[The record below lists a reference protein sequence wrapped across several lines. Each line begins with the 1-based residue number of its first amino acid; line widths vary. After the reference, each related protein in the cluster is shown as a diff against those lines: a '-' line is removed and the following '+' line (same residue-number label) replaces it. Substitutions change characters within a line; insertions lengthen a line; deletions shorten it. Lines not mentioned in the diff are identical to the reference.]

1 MMDCSVLIMS
11 CDKNHK
17 LLSLFLDFFSKNWA
31 DCPYPVYVSTEKR
44 QINHSLAISLNS
56 STSFWGQ
63 RLLECLAAIPT
74 ELVILVLDDFLIE
87 KSVNSGAVKDY
98 VDILEQNTNVG
109 CITLANIPDKK
120 NKQSKFS
127 NLLQRDSKGNYLL
140 NTQIS
145 IWRKNLLNQIIYP
158 KDTPWQAELYGSI
171 RARKFDDFKFYC
183 LTSDDVMPIKYNR
196 GWLVVR
202 GVWNADEIERLR
214 LEPYLEQIF
223 DGKDIIHLGYDKIRS
238 PLSQRIIQ
246 KIGIYS
252 RKFFSIWGVYF

>member
-44 QINHSLAISLNS
+44 QINHSLAISLNF
-56 STSFWGQ
+56 STLFWGQ
-63 RLLECLAAIPT
+63 RLLQCLAAIPT
-74 ELVILVLDDFLIE
+74 EFVILVLDDFLIE
-87 KSVNSGAVKDY
+87 QSVNSRAVSDY
-98 VDILEQNTNVG
+98 VNVLKQNIDIG
-109 CITLANIPDKK
+109 SITLANIPDKN
-120 NKQSKFS
+120 NKRSKFY

-140 NTQIS
+140 NTQIT

>member
-1 MMDCSVLIMS
+1 MS

-87 KSVNSGAVKDY
+87 KSVNSGAVNDY

-109 CITLANIPDKK
+109 CITLANVTP
-120 NKQSKFS
+120 
-127 NLLQRDSKGNYLL
+127 QRL
-140 NTQIS
+140 
-145 IWRKNLLNQIIYP
+145 
-158 KDTPWQAELYGSI
+158 
-171 RARKFDDFKFYC
+171 
-183 LTSDDVMPIKYNR
+183 
-196 GWLVVR
+196 
-202 GVWNADEIERLR
+202 
-214 LEPYLEQIF
+214 
-223 DGKDIIHLGYDKIRS
+223 
-238 PLSQRIIQ
+238 
-246 KIGIYS
+246 
-252 RKFFSIWGVYF
+252 